1 MILFQMAPKFN
12 DILIVCKFQNTL
24 IDCSDVF
31 AEVMTE
37 EGLCFIFNDLNIE
50 NLYTNEYVYMLM
62 YVYHNN

>member
-12 DILIVCKFQNTL
+12 DILIVCKFLNTL
-24 IDCSDVF
+24 IDCSDAF

-37 EGLCFIFNDLNIE
+37 EGLCFTFNDLNIE